1 MNRSNGYSLVELMI
15 VLAII
20 GISVGYAT
28 PSFYQLKLN
37 KLMDGERNRLT
48 VSLNF
53 ARNYAIKN
61 QQQIIICPS
70 NSGTG
75 CDNQFRWYEGW
86 IIFKDDNKNRQLDD
100 GELLLQ
106 HENAMPNGLT
116 VTSSRYR
123 QKIRYNGMGFSPGTN
138 LSINFCDARGA
149 EFAQSIILN
158 NAGRIKQSKPI
169 SDNVCN

>member
-1 MNRSNGYSLVELMI
+1 N
-15 VLAII
+15 
-20 GISVGYAT
+20 
-28 PSFYQLKLN
+28 
-37 KLMDGERNRLT
+37 ERNRLT

-53 ARNYAIKN
+53 ARSYAIKN
-61 QQQIIICPS
+61 QQHIIICPS
-70 NSGTG
+70 NSGNG
-75 CDNQFRWYEGW
+75 CDNQSRWYQGW

-106 HENAMPNGLT
+106 HENAMQTGIT

-138 LSINFCDARGA
+138 LSINFCDVRGE
-149 EFAQSIILN
+149 EFAQAIILN